1 MIGVPDLK
9 KNKPLFVGFF
19 STLIILSILLILSFT
34 ITTQYLAREF
44 NYSDLLGGHIR
55 NGFYYPWMW
64 IKWVSSWWTE
74 YPDLSK
80 KALFIC
86 TASFAFSFSLFA
98 LLRVVLGRRSKG
110 VEGLHGTARWAK
122 KEEIEDAGLL
132 QSTGKETVYI
142 GAYRDKGK
150 IRYLTHKGAEHVLA
164 IAPTRS
170 GKGVGLVIPTLLSWT
185 GSVLCYDIKG
195 ENWALTAGWRQKY
208 AKNLVMKF
216 EPTSDDGT
224 SVKFNPLEEIDLNS
238 DRDVADTQ
246 NVAMMIVDPDG
257 KGLEDHWAKTA
268 YGFLVATILH
278 VCYVKRSEDK
288 TANLTDVGL
297 ALADPSRDIVELFEE
312 MLEFKHKNGIT
323 HTVVAQE
330 ARGMLQKADKEQS
343 GVVSTVRS
351 NLTLYV
357 DPIVSRNIARSDFK
371 ISDLMNH
378 DKPVS
383 LYLVVKPKD
392 AQRLRP
398 LIRLLISQIIQSLT
412 NSMDYK
418 GGKSV
423 AHYKHRLLM
432 MLDEFASL
440 KRLTAMED
448 SLAFMASYG
457 IKAYLVVQD
466 LEQVNAAYGQY
477 EGLLGNCHVKIVYA
491 PNKLKTAE
499 VISKMTG
506 TATVVKKQHTMSG
519 SRSDLFMGKVSESF
533 SEVSRPLLTTDE
545 VMKLPSAQKDGNNV
559 VGGGDMLV
567 FIAGMSPIYG
577 TQILYFIDPVFSARA
592 KITAPIKGDVVIMHS
607 QQSAYNN
614 APARVFVS

>member
-1 MIGVPDLK
+1 MIGVPNQK
-9 KNKPLFVGFF
+9 KNKPLFVGFL
-19 STLIILSILLILSFT
+19 STLMILSLLLLLSFV

-44 NYSDLLGGHIR
+44 NYSDLLGGHIQ

-64 IKWVSSWWTE
+64 IKWVANWWTE
-74 YPDLSK
+74 YPELSK
-80 KALFIC
+80 KALLIC

-98 LLRVVLGRRSKG
+98 LLRVALGRRSKG

-132 QSTGKETVYI
+132 QPNANKESVYI

-150 IRYLTHKGAEHVLA
+150 IRYLTHDGAEHILA

-195 ENWALTAGWRQKY
+195 ENWALTSGWRQKY
-208 AKNLVMKF
+208 AKNIVMKF

-224 SVKFNPLEEIDLNS
+224 SIKFNPLEEIDLES

-246 NVAMMIVDPDG
+246 NIAMMIVDPDG
-257 KGLEDHWAKTA
+257 KGLDDHWAKTA

-278 VCYVKRSEDK
+278 VCYVKKSEGK

-312 MLEFKHKNGIT
+312 MLEFQHKSGTT
-323 HTVVAQE
+323 HIVVAQE

-357 DPIVSRNIARSDFK
+357 DPIVSRNIVKSDFK
-371 ISDLMNH
+371 INDLMNH
-378 DKPVS
+378 EKPVS

-412 NSMDYK
+412 NSMNYED
-418 GGKSV
+418 GKSV
-423 AHYKHRLLM
+423 AHYNHRLLM

-506 TATVVKKQHTMSG
+506 IATVVKKQHTMSG
-519 SRSDLFMGKVSESF
+519 SRSDLFMGKVSESY

-545 VMKLPSAQKDGNNV
+545 VMKLPNSTKNGNEV
-559 VGGGDMLV
+559 TGGGDMLI
-567 FIAGMSPIYG
+567 FIAGLSPIYG

-592 KITAPIKGDVVIMHS
+592 KIAAPFKSDVIAHS
-607 QQSAYNN
+607 
-614 APARVFVS
+614 PALIPSNKKPKVFV

>member
-1 MIGVPDLK
+1 MIGVPNQK
-9 KNKPLFVGFF
+9 KNKPLFVGFL
-19 STLIILSILLILSFT
+19 STLMILSLLLLLSFV

-44 NYSDLLGGHIR
+44 NYSDLLGGHIQ

-64 IKWVSSWWTE
+64 IKWVANWWTE
-74 YPDLSK
+74 YPELSK
-80 KALFIC
+80 KALLIC

-98 LLRVVLGRRSKG
+98 LLRVALGRRSKG

-132 QSTGKETVYI
+132 QPNANKESVYI

-150 IRYLTHKGAEHVLA
+150 IRYLTHDGAEHVLA

-195 ENWALTAGWRQKY
+195 ENWALTSGWRQKY
-208 AKNLVMKF
+208 AKNIVMKF

-224 SVKFNPLEEIDLNS
+224 SIKFNPLEEIDLES

-246 NVAMMIVDPDG
+246 NIAMMIVDPDG
-257 KGLEDHWAKTA
+257 KGLDDHWAKTA

-278 VCYVKRSEDK
+278 VCYVKKSEGK

-312 MLEFKHKNGIT
+312 MLEFQHKSGTT
-323 HTVVAQE
+323 HIVVAQE

-357 DPIVSRNIARSDFK
+357 DPIVSRNIVKSDFK
-371 ISDLMNH
+371 INDLMNH
-378 DKPVS
+378 EKPVS

-412 NSMDYK
+412 NSMNYED
-418 GGKSV
+418 GKSV
-423 AHYKHRLLM
+423 AHYNHRLLM

-519 SRSDLFMGKVSESF
+519 SRSDLFMGKVSESY

-545 VMKLPSAQKDGNNV
+545 VMKLPNSTKNGNEV
-559 VGGGDMLV
+559 TGGGDMLI
-567 FIAGMSPIYG
+567 FIAGLSPIYG

-592 KITAPIKGDVVIMHS
+592 KIAAPFKSDVIAHS
-607 QQSAYNN
+607 
-614 APARVFVS
+614 PALIPSNKKPKVFV

>member
-1 MIGVPDLK
+1 MIGFPDQK
-9 KNKPLFVGFF
+9 KNKPLFVGFV
-19 STLIILSILLILSFT
+19 STLLILSILLILSFT
-34 ITTQYLAREF
+34 VTTQYLAREF

-55 NGFYYPWMW
+55 DGFYYPWMW
-64 IKWVSSWWTE
+64 IKWVSSWWTQHPE
-74 YPDLSK
+74 LSK

-98 LLRVVLGRRSKG
+98 LLRVALGRRSKG
-110 VEGLHGTARWAK
+110 IEGLHGTARWAN

-132 QSTGKETVYI
+132 YPGSNTESVYI

-150 IRYLTHKGAEHVLA
+150 VRYLTHDGAEHVLA

-195 ENWALTAGWRQKY
+195 ENWALTAGWRKEH
-208 AKNLVMKF
+208 ANNLVMKF

-224 SVKFNPLEEIDLNS
+224 SVKFNPLEEIDLFS

-246 NVAMMIVDPDG
+246 NVAMMLVDPDG
-257 KGLEDHWAKTA
+257 KGLDDHWAKTA

-278 VCYVKRSEDK
+278 VCYVKKSEGK
-288 TANLTDVGL
+288 TANLTDVGF
-297 ALADPSRDIVELFEE
+297 ALADPSRDITELFEE
-312 MLEFKHKNGIT
+312 MLEFKHKNGET

-357 DPIVSRNIARSDFK
+357 DPVVSRNIAKSDFK
-371 ISDLMNH
+371 IGDLMNH
-378 DKPVS
+378 AKPVS

-392 AQRLRP
+392 SQRLRP
-398 LIRLLISQIIQSLT
+398 LIRLMISQIIQSLT
-412 NSMDYK
+412 NSMEYK
-418 GGKSV
+418 DGKSV
-423 AHYKHRLLM
+423 VHYKHRLLM

-440 KRLTAMED
+440 KRLTAVED

-545 VMKLPSAQKDGNNV
+545 VMKLPSATKDGNEV

-567 FIAGMSPIYG
+567 FIAGLSPIYG

-592 KITAPIKGDVVIMHS
+592 KVPAPYKGDVIPHS
-607 QQSAYNN
+607 ESST
-614 APARVFVS
+614 PVRSTRVFV

>member
-1 MIGVPDLK
+1 MIGVPNQK
-9 KNKPLFVGFF
+9 KNKPLFVGFL
-19 STLIILSILLILSFT
+19 STLMILSLLLLLSFV

-44 NYSDLLGGHIR
+44 NYSDLLGGHIQ

-64 IKWVSSWWTE
+64 IKWVANWWTE
-74 YPDLSK
+74 YPELSK

-98 LLRVVLGRRSKG
+98 LLRVALGRRSKG

-132 QSTGKETVYI
+132 QPNANKESVYI

-150 IRYLTHKGAEHVLA
+150 IRYLTHDGAEHVLA

-195 ENWALTAGWRQKY
+195 ENWALTSGWRQKY
-208 AKNLVMKF
+208 AKNIVMKF

-224 SVKFNPLEEIDLNS
+224 SIKFNPLEEIDLES

-246 NVAMMIVDPDG
+246 NIAMMIVDPDG
-257 KGLEDHWAKTA
+257 KGLDDHWAKTA

-278 VCYVKRSEDK
+278 VCYVKKSEGK

-312 MLEFKHKNGIT
+312 MLEFQHKNRTT
-323 HTVVAQE
+323 HIVVAQE

-357 DPIVSRNIARSDFK
+357 DPIVSRNIVKSDFK
-371 ISDLMNH
+371 INDLMNH
-378 DKPVS
+378 EKPVS

-412 NSMDYK
+412 NTMDYED
-418 GGKSV
+418 GKSV

-519 SRSDLFMGKVSESF
+519 SRSDLFMGKVSESY

-545 VMKLPSAQKDGNNV
+545 VMKLPNSTKNGNEV
-559 VGGGDMLV
+559 TGGGDMLI
-567 FIAGMSPIYG
+567 FIAGLSPIYG

-592 KITAPIKGDVVIMHS
+592 KIAAPFKSDVIAHS
-607 QQSAYNN
+607 SALIPSNKK
-614 APARVFVS
+614 PKVFV